1 MSATDAQAK
10 DVNRSYD
17 QIILFGDSITEMS
30 WDQSLGF
37 GYGAALSDAYRR
49 KLDVVNRGFG
59 GYTTAHA
66 IKIAHEIVPSPDVAK
81 VRLMTIFFGANDAC
95 VPSHVQHVPL
105 EIYKEN
111 LQKIIQHPATRAQ
124 NPRLVIITPPPVDEY
139 QLEGFD
145 KSKDTVYPSRT
156 AQRAKEYAEAA
167 KEVGASLK
175 IPVADIWT
183 AFMAAVGWQEGQ
195 ALIGSR
201 ETPMNSKFGSLFT
214 DGLHLTAAG
223 YRLVY
228 DEVRKTIRAHYPDQD
243 SDALPMLFPAW
254 GEAPR

>member
-1 MSATDAQAK
+1 MSGTGTQAMDA
-10 DVNRSYD
+10 NRSYD

-49 KLDVVNRGFG
+49 QMDVVNRGFG

-66 IKIAHEIVPSPDVAK
+66 IKIVHEILPSPETAK

-95 VPSHVQHVPL
+95 VPSHVQHVPI

-111 LQKIIQHPATRAQ
+111 LQKIIQHPATQAH
-124 NPRLVIITPPPVDEY
+124 NPRLIIITPPPVNEY
-139 QLEGFD
+139 QLKEFD
-145 KSKDTVYPSRT
+145 DAKDTAHPSRT

-167 KEVGASLK
+167 KEVGAALK
-175 IPVADIWT
+175 VPVADVWGT
-183 AFMAAVGWQEGQ
+183 FMSTVGWQEGQ

-201 ETPMNSKFGSLFT
+201 DLPANHGFSNLFT

-228 DEVRKTIRAHYPDQD
+228 DEVRKTIKNNYPDLD
-243 SDALPMLFPAW
+243 PSALPMVFPAW
-254 GEAPR
+254 TDAPR